1 MVDRHMEDRIIQQL
15 MGWAEKREDVRAMLL
30 TSTRT
35 RPDTHRD
42 LFSDYD
48 VILAV
53 TDIHPFFED
62 RAWLEDFGRVLVLY
76 RDPIHLEYGVERFAY
91 ITQYEDGLKID
102 FTLWPVEMLSQ
113 VVSAPQLPDYLDVGY
128 TVLLDKDGRT
138 AGLRPPAYHAHIPG
152 PPTRAE
158 FENRIEEFFHEAT
171 YVAKHIWRGDLM
183 AAKYNLD
190 QAMKMNNL
198 RLVLEWRIEIERGW
212 SVKPGAYGK
221 GLKRLLDPETWQE
234 LEDTYVGAG
243 AQENWEALFRTIAL
257 FRRVAI
263 EVGEDLGYGYPRE
276 LDRRVMDY
284 LRKVQG
290 LDRGATSF
298 P

>member
-1 MVDRHMEDRIIQQL
+1 
-15 MGWAEKREDVRAMLL
+15 
-30 TSTRT
+30 
-35 RPDTHRD
+35 
-42 LFSDYD
+42 
-48 VILAV
+48 
-53 TDIHPFFED
+53 
-62 RAWLEDFGRVLVLY
+62 
-76 RDPIHLEYGVERFAY
+76 
-91 ITQYEDGLKID
+91 
-102 FTLWPVEMLSQ
+102 
-113 VVSAPQLPDYLDVGY
+113 
-128 TVLLDKDGRT
+128 
-138 AGLRPPAYHAHIPG
+138 
-152 PPTRAE
+152 
-158 FENRIEEFFHEAT
+158 
-171 YVAKHIWRGDLM
+171 M